1 MDRLTSWWVRAFF
14 RWFSESAYHSTHDI
28 TPSSHQLFLS
38 IWPLEALGRSLVP
51 PKTGSTF
58 LPCTSAQMIPIISQ
72 EVLGESMWNHVK
84 LKTKGL
90 WYRKQWS
97 YSDTVFTSEFLYG
110 EKGNALNNDP
120 CKLLWLFWVWNNMS
134 SVITALMMSNPEVQA
149 NWRKM
154 YPSPMPAIPRRD
166 DNRKHLINSA
176 CFDFDDQTNCHKK
189 TTQISYIYACYVS
202 HTHIYIYSQSCG
214 RLLWSH
220 SNYTISNWK
229 AVSCRPSWFLHCLC
243 VLLFALHV
251 FIVVKSQLLGRIS

>member
-90 WYRKQWS
+90 WLRISLWRKGKRAEQWS
-97 YSDTVFTSEFLYG
+97 MQVVVTVLSLEQH
-110 EKGNALNNDP
+110 
-120 CKLLWLFWVWNNMS
+120 
-134 SVITALMMSNPEVQA
+134 VQC
-149 NWRKM
+149 
-154 YPSPMPAIPRRD
+154 D
-166 DNRKHLINSA
+166 
-176 CFDFDDQTNCHKK
+176 
-189 TTQISYIYACYVS
+189 
-202 HTHIYIYSQSCG
+202 
-214 RLLWSH
+214 H
-220 SNYTISNWK
+220 SNYDVKPWGTGQLKENVSITYASNTTTRWQ
-229 AVSCRPSWFLHCLC
+229 
-243 VLLFALHV
+243 
-251 FIVVKSQLLGRIS
+251 SQTSDK